1 MKNGSKAVQCC
12 EHTATETLKSGSMV
26 NFALRVFYHNTRKGK
41 LSFKLEKRQMPAK
54 ENEGI
59 NCGLSICRNTT

>member
-41 LSFKLEKRQMPAK
+41 LSLNLKKGRCLQRKMK
-54 ENEGI
+54 K
-59 NCGLSICRNTT
+59 